1 MDATPPT
8 AGDDGR
14 PDAPGLTSPDDA
26 APPGAPA
33 SAPASPSAPLAP
45 SRRSAALGGA
55 SRAASRVASSTVAQ
69 RVRENL
75 TDPVQVLAIV
85 LIAAFA
91 ARIVFLDLPHGA
103 LIFDEAYYVNAAR
116 KILGWVVPEGA
127 HYWDAVAGLDPN
139 QEHPPLGKVLM
150 ALSMLVF
157 GDNGIGWRLPSL
169 VAGLTAL
176 VAVYLIVRAAGE
188 TRWLGVLAVGLLA
201 FDNLALVHS
210 RIGTLDMMV
219 LAPALLAA
227 WMSLKGRWLA
237 AGALVGVGMLFKLT
251 ALYGLLALLVWAA
264 LMLLLEWRER
274 RKVRLRDFR
283 PFVSLVLAFAVVTL
297 GGLWLLG
304 MRFSAQPGP
313 IAHLQHMISYGA
325 NLKSSA
331 GEPGSCPGI
340 DSAPWQWLV
349 NDCEINYLR
358 VNVTVKAGETI
369 VAQRATV
376 DFRGALNP
384 ILVGTMPLAL
394 LFAAWY
400 ALRRGS
406 RLAGWALVWA
416 GANWLPYVF
425 LVAVSGRVTYLYY
438 FLPVVPA
445 IAVAVA
451 LLLRR
456 SGLHRAVAWGFVA
469 VYLLGFL
476 AYFPF
481 RQIP

>member
-8 AGDDGR
+8 AEDDGR
-14 PDAPGLTSPDDA
+14 S
-26 APPGAPA
+26 APPTDA
-33 SAPASPSAPLAP
+33 SRPVPLAGI
-45 SRRSAALGGA
+45 RRAV
-55 SRAASRVASSTVAQ
+55 SRVTSSAVAQ

-75 TDPVQVLAIV
+75 TDPIQVLAIV

-91 ARIVFLDLPHGA
+91 ARIVFLDLPHGS

-116 KILGWVVPEGA
+116 RILGWVVPEGA

-139 QEHPPLGKVLM
+139 AEHPPLGKVLM

-169 VAGLTAL
+169 VAGVTAL

-188 TRWLGVLAVGLLA
+188 TKWLGVLAVGLLA

-210 RIGTLDMMV
+210 RIGVLDMMA
-219 LAPALLAA
+219 LAPILLAA
-227 WMSLKGRWLA
+227 WMSLKGRWLL
-237 AGALVGVGMLFKLT
+237 AGALVGLGMLFKLT
-251 ALYGLLALLVWAA
+251 ALYGLLALLLWAGI
-264 LMLLLEWRER
+264 LVLLEWRER
-274 RKVRLRDFR
+274 RKVRIGDFR
-283 PFVSLVLAFAVVTL
+283 PFVSLVVAFAVVTL

-304 MRFSAQPGP
+304 LRFTDQPGP
-313 IAHLQHMISYGA
+313 IAHLQHMVSYGA

-340 DSAPWQWLV
+340 DSVPWQWLV

-358 VNVTVKAGETI
+358 VNVTVSAGDKVI
-369 VAQRATV
+369 AQRATI

-384 ILVGTMPLAL
+384 ILVGTMPLAM

-400 ALRRGS
+400 AIRRGS

-425 LVAVSGRVTYLYY
+425 LVAVAGRVTYLYY

-445 IAVAVA
+445 IAIAVA

-456 SGLHRAVAWGFVA
+456 SGLPRAVTWGFVA

-481 RQIP
+481 RQLP

>member
-8 AGDDGR
+8 AGSDGR
-14 PDAPGLTSPDDA
+14 SDAPDLTSPGD
-26 APPGAPA
+26 PPGGSAPAPA
-33 SAPASPSAPLAP
+33 SAPPPVPPAP
-45 SRRSAALGGA
+45 SRLSGTLGGA
-55 SRAASRVASSTVAQ
+55 SRVASRVTSSTVGQ

-91 ARIVFLDLPHGA
+91 ARIVFLDLPHGS

-116 KILGWVVPEGA
+116 RILGWVVPEGA

-169 VAGLTAL
+169 VAGMTAL

-219 LAPALLAA
+219 LAPILLAA

-237 AGALVGVGMLFKLT
+237 AGALVGIGMLFKLT
-251 ALYGLLALLVWAA
+251 ALYGLLALLVWAG

-283 PFVSLVLAFAVVTL
+283 PIASLVVAFTLVTL
-297 GGLWLLG
+297 GGLGLLDL
-304 MRFSAQPGP
+304 RFTDQPNP
-313 IAHLQHMISYGA
+313 IAHLQHMISYGT

-358 VNVTVKAGETI
+358 VNVTVSAGEQVI
-369 VAQRATV
+369 SQRATV

-384 ILVGTMPLAL
+384 ILVGTMPLAF

-400 ALRRGS
+400 ALRRRS
-406 RLAGWALVWA
+406 RLAAWTLVWA
-416 GANWLPYVF
+416 GASWLPYVF

-445 IAVAVA
+445 IAIAVA

>member
-1 MDATPPT
+1 MDATRSA
-8 AGDDGR
+8 AGDDDRPAPPETQPGPRQGR
-14 PDAPGLTSPDDA
+14 PSGRL
-26 APPGAPA
+26 
-33 SAPASPSAPLAP
+33 
-45 SRRSAALGGA
+45 RRSLERLSSSAVVE
-55 SRAASRVASSTVAQ
+55 RA
-69 RVRENL
+69 RENL

-91 ARIVFLDLPHGA
+91 VRIAFLDLPHGS

-116 KILGWVVPEGA
+116 KILGWAVPEGA
-127 HYWDAVAGLDPN
+127 HYYDAVAGLDPN

-157 GDNGIGWRLPSL
+157 GDNGLGWRLPSL
-169 VAGLTAL
+169 IAGMAAL

-201 FDNLALVHS
+201 VDNLALVHS

-219 LAPALLAA
+219 LAPILLAA

-237 AGALVGVGMLFKLT
+237 AGVLVGIGMLFKLT

-274 RKVRLRDFR
+274 MKVRLRDFR
-283 PFVSLVLAFAVVTL
+283 PFVSLLVAFVLVTI

-340 DSAPWQWLV
+340 DSTPWQWVV

-358 VNVTVKAGETI
+358 VNVTVSAGDKI
-369 VAQRATV
+369 IAQRATI

-384 ILVGTMPLAL
+384 FLIGAMPLGF

-400 ALRRGS
+400 AVRRGS
-406 RLAGWALVWA
+406 RLAGWSLVWA

-456 SGLHRAVAWGFVA
+456 SGLPRAVTWGFVV

-481 RQIP
+481 RQLP